1 MACYFETTSSMVKGI
16 SLIMATVIVPAHN
29 EAGVIE
35 SCLNSIVKQE
45 GVDHLIVA
53 CNGCTDNTV
62 DIVKQKFP
70 SAICLDIKKPSKVN
84 ALNEA
89 EIKAKEIGIHYPIFY
104 IDADTQLSN
113 NSIRHITQTLAQSSI
128 LLAAPTPI
136 IDTSKSSWLVKKYY
150 QIWVNLPY
158 IKEGVIATCSYIIT
172 EKGRQR
178 FETFPAVINDDG
190 YVRCHFK
197 NEEIANISGT
207 EIYIQAPRDIF
218 SLIKIKTR
226 ARLGNMELSRTK
238 QCAIKEVKHYGNVML
253 SRLLSRDVIAAF
265 FYIVI
270 ALIIRV
276 RSALQLKQLQNY
288 KWEKDL
294 SSR

>member
-1 MACYFETTSSMVKGI
+1 MAKGI
-16 SLIMATVIVPAHN
+16 SLNMATVIVPAHN

-35 SCLNSIVKQE
+35 DCLNSIINQQ
-45 GVDHLIVA
+45 GVDNIIVA

-62 DIVKQKFP
+62 NIVRNKFP
-70 SAICLDIKKPSKVN
+70 NITCLDIQKPSKVN

-89 EIKAKEIGIHYPIFY
+89 ETKAKALGIHYPVFY
-104 IDADTQLSN
+104 IDADTQLSDDTISTITKTLH
-113 NSIRHITQTLAQSSI
+113 NSGT

-136 IDTSKSSWLVKKYY
+136 INTSKSSWLVKKYY
-150 QIWVNLPY
+150 QIWINLPY

-172 EKGRQR
+172 EEGRKR
-178 FETFPAVINDDG
+178 FNKFPQIINDDG

-197 NEEIANISGT
+197 NSEISNIPET
-207 EIYIQAPRDIF
+207 HIFITAPRDIY

-226 ARLGNMELSRTK
+226 ARLGNMELVKTK
-238 QCAIKEVKHYGNVML
+238 QCPVKEAKNYSNVMS
-253 SRLLSRDVIAAF
+253 SRLFSKEAIPATI
-265 FYIVI
+265 YIII
-270 ALIIRV
+270 ALIIRI
-276 RSALQLKQLQNY
+276 RSTLQLKQLSNY

>member
-1 MACYFETTSSMVKGI
+1 
-16 SLIMATVIVPAHN
+16 MATVIVPAHN

-35 SCLNSIVKQE
+35 DCLNSIVKQK

-62 DIVKQKFP
+62 SVVKKRFP
-70 SAICLDIKKPSKVN
+70 SAICLNIKKPSKVN

-89 EIKAKEIGIHYPIFY
+89 EKTARALGINYPVFY
-104 IDADTQLSN
+104 IDADTQLSEN
-113 NSIRHITQTLAQSSI
+113 CISQVIMALKSGNT

-136 IDTSKSSWLVKKYY
+136 IDTSKSSWLVKQYY
-150 QIWVNLPY
+150 KIWLNLPY

-172 EKGRQR
+172 QKGRQR
-178 FETFPAVINDDG
+178 FKKFPDVINDDG

-197 NEEIANISGT
+197 NSEIANIEGC
-207 EIYIQAPRDIF
+207 EIYIRAPRDLY

-226 ARLGNMELSRTK
+226 ARLGNMELSHTQ
-238 QCAIKEVKHYGNVML
+238 QCPIKEAKHYGNVMT
-253 SRLLSRDVIAAF
+253 SKVLSRDFIAAIA
-265 FYIVI
+265 YIII
-270 ALIIRV
+270 ALVIRV
-276 RSALQLKQLQNY
+276 RSKLQLKQLKHY

>member
-1 MACYFETTSSMVKGI
+1 
-16 SLIMATVIVPAHN
+16 MATIIVPAHN

-35 SCLNSIVKQE
+35 NCLNSIIEQE

-62 DIVKQKFP
+62 EIVKRKFP
-70 SAICLDIKKPSKVN
+70 SAICLDIQKPSKVN

-89 EIKAKEIGIHYPIFY
+89 EIAAKEIGLNYPIFY
-104 IDADTQLSN
+104 IDADTQLSEHCI
-113 NSIRHITQTLAQSSI
+113 SQIIQELAGSDV

-172 EKGRQR
+172 KQGRQR
-178 FETFPAVINDDG
+178 FEEFPEIINDDG

-197 NEEIANISGT
+197 NNEISNIMGT

-238 QCAIKEVKHYGNVML
+238 QCPVKEAKNYGNVML
-253 SRLLSRDVIAAF
+253 SRLFSRDFIPAS

-270 ALIIRV
+270 ALVIRV